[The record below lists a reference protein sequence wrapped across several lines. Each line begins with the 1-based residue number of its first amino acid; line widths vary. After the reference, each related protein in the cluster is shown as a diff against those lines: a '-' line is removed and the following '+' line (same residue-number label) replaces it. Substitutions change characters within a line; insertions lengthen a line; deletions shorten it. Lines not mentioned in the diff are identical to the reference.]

1 MYVLISVFLCFVCH
15 FLFQLLL
22 QSYFK
27 QQLGLYMNKP
37 NTQTMNFSSIA
48 SSNVKFGVCSFY
60 DDLITEIL
68 FVNL

>member
-1 MYVLISVFLCFVCH
+1 
-15 FLFQLLL
+15 
-22 QSYFK
+22 
-27 QQLGLYMNKP
+27 MNKP